1 MQKLEPGE
9 GWSSHRPQGIDESTK
24 KRRSNFSDALPAA
37 GPLPPEDEHAE
48 LRLGCFEITGKK
60 RPRPQSLNLV
70 KSITP
75 NAVHE
80 QAPLAEAKTFEIGGG
95 SASQPF
101 PADNSEL
108 SKQPRTLEVAAKR
121 TKQQRPPSQS
131 PAEAQASQAA
141 KDNGMNHNATL
152 DPESQEQSERREREY
167 FKPYIGEPCG
177 PENRFLVEAPLGRG
191 SFSSVFRCSDTKGRG
206 KEYAVKF
213 IRDNPGLRKATE
225 AEVRLMRRIRT
236 KAVEKDSE
244 GANCLLGLASLETF
258 MHHGHLA
265 LIFHLQR
272 YDLRTALRRG
282 GRGFPLQDLER
293 YASDLFLALRAL
305 RAIRIIHTD
314 IKPDNLLMSLDKKS
328 VKLSDFGC
336 AVDTQ
341 DEVQI
346 KHIRRAYISSY
357 RAPEIILGQSYST
370 RVDMWSAGA
379 TLFELAHGQVLFGED
394 SNNKLLYDMLNTC
407 GPFKKA
413 FATAGK
419 NALKHFNLEG
429 DFKRKRTDGNE
440 QLLPMRRFA
449 KPLTPLLGRLQQKL
463 QDVKLKDFA
472 GLLGQC
478 LVPEAIDRLAPE
490 EALQHG
496 FLRNSQ

>member
-1 MQKLEPGE
+1 MNGIEMQTGSLPRGKKRPRPHSPSDTAEAKSKLRPDQGSAVSEGTNGRGE
-9 GWSSHRPQGIDESTK
+9 T
-24 KRRSNFSDALPAA
+24 RRSNPSRGALPPPRGLSCK
-37 GPLPPEDEHAE
+37 GPVPEADQSEDAE
-48 LRLGCFEITGKK
+48 LRLGCFEMQTTEVK
-60 RPRPQSLNLV
+60 RLRPNSPSV
-70 KSITP
+70 K
-75 NAVHE
+75 
-80 QAPLAEAKTFEIGGG
+80 APLAAAPKPPAPGPKPKPPVPKVDVEA
-95 SASQPF
+95 AQ
-101 PADNSEL
+101 L
-108 SKQPRTLEVAAKR
+108 AK
-121 TKQQRPPSQS
+121 
-131 PAEAQASQAA
+131 
-141 KDNGMNHNATL
+141 
-152 DPESQEQSERREREY
+152 EQTQRREREY

-177 PENRFLVEAPLGRG
+177 PENRFLVEGPLGRG

-244 GANCLLGLASLETF
+244 GANCLLGLAGVETF

-272 YDLRTALRRG
+272 YDLRTALRRLG
-282 GRGFPLQDLER
+282 ERRGFPLQDLER
-293 YASDLFLALRAL
+293 YAGDLFLALRAL

-336 AVDTQ
+336 AIDTQ

-346 KHIRRAYISSY
+346 KHIRRAYASSY

-370 RVDMWSAGA
+370 RADMWSAAA
-379 TLFELAHGQVLFGED
+379 TLFELADGRVLFAES
-394 SNNKLLYDMLNTC
+394 SNNTMLYDMLKTC

-413 FATAGK
+413 FATVGK
-419 NALKHFNLEG
+419 NSLKHFSIEG
-429 DFKRKRTDGNE
+429 DFKRRKTDGNE

-449 KPLTPLLGRLQQKL
+449 KPAKPPLLSRLREKL
-463 QDVKLKDFA
+463 EDVRLDHFA
-472 GLLGQC
+472 GLLSKC
-478 LVPEAIDRLAPE
+478 LVPEPAQRLAPE
-490 EALQHG
+490 DALQHD
-496 FLRNSQ
+496 FLRSSR

>member
-1 MQKLEPGE
+1 MACS
-9 GWSSHRPQGIDESTK
+9 WNQGIDESTK
-24 KRRSNFSDALPAA
+24 KRRSNFSDALPA
-37 GPLPPEDEHAE
+37 GPPPPDDENAE
-48 LRLGCFEITGKK
+48 LRLGCFEIAAAKK

-70 KSITP
+70 TSITP
-75 NAVHE
+75 NAVHVSE
-80 QAPLAEAKTFEIGGG
+80 EAPLDEAKTFEIGAG
-95 SASQPF
+95 SASQPD
-101 PADNSEL
+101 PADISEP
-108 SKQPRTLEVAAKR
+108 KQARTSEGAAKH
-121 TKQQRPPSQS
+121 TKQRQTL
-131 PAEAQASQAA
+131 AEAQAAQAA
-141 KDNGMNHNATL
+141 K
-152 DPESQEQSERREREY
+152 EQSERREREY

-272 YDLRTALRRG
+272 YDLRSALRRG

-346 KHIRRAYISSY
+346 KHIRRAYTSSY

-370 RVDMWSAGA
+370 RADMWSAGA

-394 SNNKLLYDMLNTC
+394 SNNKLLYDMLKTC

-413 FATAGK
+413 FAIAGK
-419 NALKHFNLEG
+419 NAMKHFNLEG

-449 KPLTPLLGRLQQKL
+449 KPLTPLLERLQQKL
-463 QDVKLKDFA
+463 QDVKLNDFA

-478 LVPEAIDRLAPE
+478 LVPEAVDRLAPE

-496 FLRNSQ
+496 FLRNSK